1 MSAGHRSVIEAG
13 PATIRRL
20 CCGGAESADAAA
32 ALEWIDDPVG
42 LVDGQPV
49 AMPGLLR
56 EVLNCSL
63 PGESVELIHPSWW
76 PLRRVQLL
84 AAAAR
89 ELAGEV
95 VTRSRATML
104 ARASHA
110 AVVVE
115 IGAGLVAVTGADSAD
130 VVAEPRIGA
139 PDEVAAAVAHRISA
153 AVRGHP
159 GAVVIDAPAGIG
171 GAGDLSRLIEE
182 RLRPEVRASVVDGL
196 PPIRRTVDAPVT
208 EPVSVGRRRR
218 LAPAALVGGVV
229 ALALLARHDARSDT
243 DSPLTY
249 LVEGHVVVQV
259 PAGWV
264 TRRVTDGP
272 GSARVEVVSPG
283 DPQQVLHV
291 TQAPAAG
298 DTLAAIAEPLQ
309 RALQRADAE
318 MPGVFT
324 GFDPAG
330 ARAGR
335 PAVTYRE
342 VRDGHHVDWAVVVD
356 RAVRIGIGCQ
366 SGTGGEDIPRAV
378 CEQAVRSARAV
389 S

>member
-1 MSAGHRSVIEAG
+1 MKHQAVIEAG
-13 PATIRRL
+13 PAAIRRL
-20 CCGGAESADAAA
+20 CCGATESAEGAA

-49 AMPGLLR
+49 AVPELLR
-56 EVLNCSL
+56 EVLSCSL
-63 PGESVELIHPSWW
+63 PVESVELIHPSWW
-76 PLRRVQLL
+76 AVRRVQLL

-89 ELAGEV
+89 GLAGEV
-95 VTRSRATML
+95 VTRSRATL
-104 ARASHA
+104 LSNAFHA

-115 IGAGLVAVTGADSAD
+115 IAAGLVAVTGPGSAAM
-130 VVAEPRIGA
+130 VAEPRIGA
-139 PDEVAAAVAHRISA
+139 PDGVAEAVARRICE
-153 AVRGHP
+153 AVRGRP
-159 GAVVIDAPAGIG
+159 GAVVIDVPAGIG
-171 GAGDLSRLIEE
+171 GASDLSRLIEE
-182 RLRPEVRASVVDGL
+182 RLRPEVRATVVDRL

-218 LAPAALVGGVV
+218 LAPAALVGGMV
-229 ALALLARHDARSDT
+229 ALALLARHDARPDT
-243 DSPLTY
+243 DNPVTY
-249 LVEGHVVVQV
+249 LVEGRVAVQV
-259 PAGWV
+259 PASWL

-272 GSARVEVVSPG
+272 GSARVEVVSPH
-283 DPQQVLHV
+283 DPQLVLHV

-298 DTLAAIAEPLQ
+298 DTLTAIADPLQ

-318 MPGVFT
+318 TPGVFT

-330 ARAGR
+330 VSAGR

-342 VRDGHHVDWAVVVD
+342 VRVGHHVDWAVVVD

-366 SGTGGEDIPRAV
+366 SGTGGEDILRAV